1 MKLNFMNA
9 RFTNSFVKSSILVA
23 AVAMALSGCGGSG
36 VDTSL
41 AATKLATTYTLE
53 IVEGPSGSGLE
64 LRHVSPNGT
73 AAGEYSIGNVEVC
86 FTYKNGVRTDKTPTD
101 KDCSISAVADDGSIE
116 GEYDNG
122 SEDVP
127 FSTAG
132 GTFHDISMPGG
143 SVSGWGA
150 GRDTNGNG
158 YYSFDDSNNNTSAFR
173 ENAGVLTPLTVAGAT
188 SVGLSRTS
196 PNGTVAGWANGGGTN
211 GFYLFAPGSGVG
223 TKILDGDGVN
233 GIYAINDLGTVA
245 GVQKEGSNY
254 LGFVKMNGQLHVLP
268 NLGSDYCGVKGLNA
282 GNIAVGYAGSLNGG
296 QYRAFGWTQTDGI
309 IDLNTRI
316 PSTPGFTATIA
327 HGVDKSGRIAGT
339 GQLNGKEVGFILT
352 PVNP

>member
-1 MKLNFMNA
+1 MNA
-9 RFTNSFVKSSILVA
+9 RFTNKLVKSSILVA
-23 AVAMALSGCGGSG
+23 AVAVALTGCGGSG
-36 VDTSL
+36 ANAGGNVATNL
-41 AATKLATTYTLE
+41 AATYTLE

-73 AAGEYSIGNVEVC
+73 AAGEYSIGNVGVC
-86 FTYKNGVRTDKTPTD
+86 FTYKNGVRMDKTPVD

-122 SEDVP
+122 PEDVP

-173 ENAGVLTPLTVAGAT
+173 ETAGVLTPLTVAGAT
-188 SVGLSRTS
+188 NVGLSRTS

-211 GFYLFAPGSGVG
+211 GFYLFATGSNVG

-233 GIYAINDLGTVA
+233 GIYAINDSGTVA
-245 GVQKEGSNY
+245 GSKPESGSN
-254 LGFVKMNGQLHVLP
+254 LPFVKIGGQLHTLP
-268 NLGSDYCGVKGLNA
+268 SPGKDYSAVYGLNA
-282 GNIAVGYAGSLNGG
+282 GNIAVGYLGILANNNF
-296 QYRAFGWTQTDGI
+296 RAFGWTETDGTV
-309 IDLNTRI
+309 DLNTRI
-316 PSTPGFTATIA
+316 PSTPGFIATIA
-327 HGVDKSGRIAGT
+327 HGVDRSGRIVGT
-339 GQLNGKEVGFILT
+339 GQLNGKSVGFILT

>member
-1 MKLNFMNA
+1 
-9 RFTNSFVKSSILVA
+9 
-23 AVAMALSGCGGSG
+23 MALSGCGGSG

-73 AAGEYSIGNVEVC
+73 AAGEYSIGNLEVC

-233 GIYAINDLGTVA
+233 GIYAINDSGTVA
-245 GVQKEGSNY
+245 GSKTESGAN
-254 LGFVKMNGQLHVLP
+254 LPFVKIGSQLHTLP
-268 NLGSDYCGVKGLNA
+268 GLGGDYCAVYGLNA
-282 GNIAVGYAGSLNGG
+282 GNIAVGYLGILATNDF
-296 QYRAFGWTQTDGI
+296 RAFGWTQADGT

-316 PSTPGFTATIA
+316 PSTPGFIARIA
-327 HGVDKSGRIAGT
+327 HGIDKSGRIAGT